1 MIMDKRKENN
11 MRVKR
16 KITDALFL
24 LMSEKSLADIHIT
37 ELVKKAGVAR
47 ASFYRNYSSKENV
60 LVTLIQDILDE
71 FREEINLEQET
82 MYIYENVLLSFQY
95 FLRYRKYIL
104 DMHRSGFTSVLME
117 ELNHFHESIEGS
129 MSHASIEKYGL
140 YMYVGALLNTAVTWL
155 LIDEETDC
163 EDISKYFFET
173 VLRMRNT

>member
-47 ASFYRNYSSKENV
+47 ASFYRHYSSTENV

-71 FREEINLEQET
+71 FREE
-82 MYIYENVLLSFQY
+82 F
-95 FLRYRKYIL
+95 
-104 DMHRSGFTSVLME
+104 
-117 ELNHFHESIEGS
+117 
-129 MSHASIEKYGL
+129 
-140 YMYVGALLNTAVTWL
+140 
-155 LIDEETDC
+155 
-163 EDISKYFFET
+163 
-173 VLRMRNT
+173 